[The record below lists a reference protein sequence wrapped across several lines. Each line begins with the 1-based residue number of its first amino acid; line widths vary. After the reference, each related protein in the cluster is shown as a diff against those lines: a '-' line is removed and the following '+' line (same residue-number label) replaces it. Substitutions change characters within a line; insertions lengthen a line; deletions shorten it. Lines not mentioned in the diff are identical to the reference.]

1 MSMGNLTL
9 LQKADLALSDLL
21 TSGGLLV
28 PQQANRFIK
37 LLIKKAVLLPR
48 IQTMTMNSPKRL
60 LETLRFNG
68 RVLKPGVEATAL
80 AEAQRSKPDI
90 TKVELDAKLYKAEV
104 RLNDEVME
112 DNIERGALKNSI
124 MQGLAEAIGRDLDF
138 CAWNGDTTSGDPLL
152 AVQDGFRKLIT
163 TNVTAFGGNPTGKDL
178 WLQMLKKLPNEFLIR
193 NRLLYF
199 TSINSELDWRDQL
212 SERATQLG
220 DSQLTGQELAR
231 FQNIGILA
239 IPEAPEDLG
248 GGDETET
255 VLTDPQNMVAGFVR
269 RMKIKMAEDIV
280 SGEVIIVVTMRVA
293 FEMVHQP
300 AAVKFTGVTVA

>member
-9 LQKADLALSDLL
+9 LEKADLALSDLT

-37 LLIKKAVLLPR
+37 LLIKKAQLLPR
-48 IQTMTMNSPKRL
+48 IQTMTMTSPKRL
-60 LETLRFNG
+60 LETSRFNG

-80 AEAQRSKPDI
+80 AAAQRSKPDL

-124 MQGLAEAIGRDLDF
+124 MQMLAEAIGRDLDHA
-138 CAWNGDTTSGDPLL
+138 AWNGDTASAEPLL
-152 AVQDGFRKLIT
+152 AVQDGFRKLTT
-163 TNVTAFGGNPTGKDL
+163 TNVTAFGGNPTSKDL
-178 WLQMLKKLPNEFLIR
+178 WLAMLKDLPNEFLIR
-193 NRLLYF
+193 QRLMYF
-199 TSINSELDWRDQL
+199 TSIKSELDWRDQL

-220 DSQLTGQELAR
+220 DNQMTGAELAR

-239 IPEAPEDLG
+239 IPEAPETISG
-248 GGDETET
+248 NETE
-255 VLTDPQNMVAGFVR
+255 VMLTDPQNMVAGFVR

-280 SGEVIIVVTMRVA
+280 SGELIIVVSMRVA
-293 FEMVHQP
+293 FQMVHEA